1 MPSHPLR
8 ALALPFALAVALGAQ
23 APAAPAPTP
32 TPKPTAP
39 SKVAPKAGKARKAK
53 PQDDASVKPEV
64 ASIAKARSLKLK
76 AEKRAEKPKLP
87 PVNVNTCSKEQLLQL
102 KGVTPEMADRI
113 ISGRPWQVSSRL
125 VNTGVVPYAVYL
137 AHKGRWAMAD
147 PVAPKK

>member
-23 APAAPAPTP
+23 APAAPD
-32 TPKPTAP
+32 PKPAP
-39 SKVAPKAGKARKAK
+39 KPATAPKAGKARKAK
-53 PQDDASVKPEV
+53 PQDDASVKPDV

-76 AEKRAEKPKLP
+76 AEKRSAKPKLP